1 MKLTDI
7 LKQMLIEELEAMNC
21 ESCGQEENTQLLY
34 EKLCP
39 KGKAYADR
47 RKDAGEKHSA
57 YLMGRAVQVCSGGI
71 GKKKKKVKKE
81 EVEESLHS
89 WFKEEDWVRIDT
101 EGNIAGP
108 CGSMKKG
115 KPTTRCLPRAKAE
128 SLSKEE
134 RAATSKKKVAASK
147 KGKQF
152 VSNTNKA
159 KVSFKSRTKDKKTE
173 SLDEMNLKQGL
184 AAIGISLITLLGTPD
199 TSKASTP
206 TSTSQVA
213 SKSIIEKV
221 VKRVEK
227 EGYSID
233 FLEKVKYKN
242 FENAGENDI
251 KLELGTAKTISAA
264 RLTMMEFIRVNSI
277 DRNKTLFMFNSKEE
291 KFVII
296 YTKK

>member
-7 LKQMLIEELEAMNC
+7 LKQMLIEEIEALNC
-21 ESCGQEENTQLLY
+21 ESCGQEQNTEILY

-89 WFKEEDWVRIDT
+89 WFNEEDWVRIDT

-128 SLSKEE
+128 RLSKEE

-152 VSNTNKA
+152 VSNTSKA
-159 KVSFKSRTKDKKTE
+159 KVSFKSRTKDK
-173 SLDEMNLKQGL
+173 
-184 AAIGISLITLLGTPD
+184 
-199 TSKASTP
+199 
-206 TSTSQVA
+206 
-213 SKSIIEKV
+213 
-221 VKRVEK
+221 
-227 EGYSID
+227 
-233 FLEKVKYKN
+233 
-242 FENAGENDI
+242 
-251 KLELGTAKTISAA
+251 
-264 RLTMMEFIRVNSI
+264 
-277 DRNKTLFMFNSKEE
+277 
-291 KFVII
+291 
-296 YTKK
+296 